1 MKLQTLKDLYV
12 HQLKALYSAEEQILE
27 TLPRMIQAAANAQL
41 AAAFQA
47 HLEQTKVQANRL
59 EKLLE
64 RHNQSTRGPRD
75 KAMEGVL
82 ADSAELLKGQ
92 SDQGVRDLGLIAAAQ
107 RVEHYEMAGYG
118 SARTYAEMLDDTEG
132 ARSLQNTLSEETET
146 DQKLAGVAKS
156 VIKAGTAASMPV
168 PPATL
173 CVLSAKAREQKI
185 FAISDQLPFRHHSI
199 LSRK

>member
-12 HQLKALYSAEEQILE
+12 HQLKVLYSDEEQILE
-27 TLPRMIQAAANAQL
+27 ILPRMIQAAANAQL

-47 HLEQTKVQANRL
+47 HLEQTKEQANRL

-75 KAMEGVL
+75 MAMEGVL
-82 ADSAELLKGQ
+82 ADSVELLKGE
-92 SDQGVRDLGLIAAAQ
+92 SDRGVRDLGLVAAAQ

-118 SARTYAEMLDDTEG
+118 SARTYAEMLEDTEG
-132 ARSLQNTLSEETET
+132 ARSLQDTLNEETET

-156 VIKAGTAASMPV
+156 VIKA
-168 PPATL
+168 
-173 CVLSAKAREQKI
+173 I
-185 FAISDQLPFRHHSI
+185 FS
-199 LSRK
+199 

>member
-12 HQLKALYSAEEQILE
+12 HQLKALYSDEEQILE

-47 HLEQTKVQANRL
+47 HHEQTKEQANRL

-82 ADSAELLKGQ
+82 ADSAELLKGE

-156 VIKAGTAASMPV
+156 VIKATFS
-168 PPATL
+168 
-173 CVLSAKAREQKI
+173 
-185 FAISDQLPFRHHSI
+185 
-199 LSRK
+199 

>member
-75 KAMEGVL
+75 KAMQGVL

-156 VIKAGTAASMPV
+156 VIKA
-168 PPATL
+168 
-173 CVLSAKAREQKI
+173 I
-185 FAISDQLPFRHHSI
+185 FS
-199 LSRK
+199 